1 MMKWIASALM
11 VSLAA
16 VGGIALRN
24 RDAGPSEGVPV
35 APRPSRPGQVAA
47 GGAKPPRGGGVPSQA
62 VSSNGPA
69 KPSNISGEYEVLLRQ
84 SLFSSK
90 PLVAKSSP
98 ADEALALKGISQE
111 GEQFIAF
118 IEDAGGGVREVR
130 AGEALGDGRVR
141 EITLH
146 EVRFESGGQVRPIEV
161 GQMLDGRGAVAEPML
176 GTPVLAAQSPAQQK
190 KLAARTAATTP
201 PAVAAPAKSPRP
213 KTGDPAAPNGRQYT
227 FGDPR

>member
-1 MMKWIASALM
+1 MMKWIASALV

-16 VGGIALRN
+16 FGGIALRN

-35 APRPSRPGQVAA
+35 APRPSRPDQVAA
-47 GGAKPPRGGGVPSQA
+47 SGAKPPRGGAVPSQA
-62 VSSNGPA
+62 VSSNRPA
-69 KPSNISGEYEVLLRQ
+69 KPSNLSGEYQVLLRQ

-98 ADEALALKGISQE
+98 ADAALALKGISQE

-118 IEDAGGGVREVR
+118 IEDAGGIREVR

-161 GQMLDGRGAVAEPML
+161 GQMLDGRGAVAEPVL
-176 GTPVLAAQSPAQQK
+176 GTPVLAAQSAAQQ
-190 KLAARTAATTP
+190 KLAARSGATAP
-201 PAVAAPAKSPRP
+201 PTASPAKSPRP